1 MPPWY
6 SRAIAPSLPSR
17 TLQYKVL
24 FMLTT
29 RPLAVD
35 PSPARIASRA
45 NASARI
51 APRALGHAFIA
62 GIAADLLLR
71 DGPIGVGYAIWIA
84 IAALSLIS
92 LSWRAHRDVPTES
105 ATWLLVAFVSAC
117 GLAWRDSGMLHFLD
131 VLATAG
137 ALGVAAIALGNPSAA
152 LSAERFRDTIWAGIA
167 AIRVIA
173 AGIFPN
179 LAHAIHDAAA
189 QASWESQTRRTI
201 RSGLIAISVLVVFGS
216 LLRSAD
222 PIFAS
227 LVQIPEFNP
236 GIILSHVFVAGW
248 FAWLLGGWANAALGS
263 TVASVRAPHRLP
275 LTLSKQDLSASLGVL
290 SVLFAAFML
299 AQLGWLFGGEG
310 FLRARTGLTA
320 AEYARHGFFEMVWVV
335 ALVVPLLVFS
345 RAALAP
351 TRDSA
356 RRHTVLSLPMIALV
370 VGIIVSAAGR
380 MQLYVHFYGL
390 TVDRFYPLVFMAW
403 LIAIVCWLALTV
415 LRNRGRSFIAGVAS
429 SAFAV
434 LVALNVAAPDAIV
447 ARFNANRTHHGDEA
461 VGADLRQMS
470 ELSGEAVETAL
481 GVILAPPRV
490 AGGTLARPEEERSR
504 CDAARNL
511 LRRWGPSSHAA
522 QRSADD
528 AAWRTWN
535 YGEQRALQAI
545 SAHTVALLKVEHSAC
560 AALPND

>member
-1 MPPWY
+1 MRIPNPSAAY
-6 SRAIAPSLPSR
+6 PSTARDVSRADA
-17 TLQYKVL
+17 
-24 FMLTT
+24 
-29 RPLAVD
+29 A
-35 PSPARIASRA
+35 
-45 NASARI
+45 ARI
-51 APRALGHAFIA
+51 APRALGHALIA
-62 GIAADLLLR
+62 GIAADLLVR
-71 DGPIGVGYAIWIA
+71 DGPIGAGFPIWIV
-84 IAALSLIS
+84 IAGLALIS

-105 ATWLLVAFVSAC
+105 AAWLLVALVSAC
-117 GLAWRDSGMLHFLD
+117 GLAWRDSGMLQFLD
-131 VLATAG
+131 VLATGG
-137 ALGVAAIALGNPSAA
+137 ALGMAAIALGHPRAA
-152 LSAERFRDTIWAGIA
+152 LLAERFRDTLWAGMA
-167 AIRVIA
+167 SIRVIA
-173 AGIFPN
+173 SGIFPN
-179 LAHAIHDAAA
+179 LAHAIHDAKAKS
-189 QASWESQTRRTI
+189 SWESQTRRTI

-227 LVQIPEFNP
+227 LVQIPEFNL

-263 TVASVRAPHRLP
+263 TVASARAPHRLP
-275 LTLSKQDLSASLGVL
+275 LTLSMQDLSASLGVL
-290 SVLFAAFML
+290 NVLFAAFMVG
-299 AQLGWLFGGEG
+299 QLGWLFGGES

-356 RRHTVLSLPMIALV
+356 RRHTVLSLPLLALV

-403 LIAIVCWLALTV
+403 LIAVLAWLALTV
-415 LRNRGRSFIAGVAS
+415 LRNRGRSFAGGVAI

-447 ARFNANRTHHGDEA
+447 ARFNANRAHPGHEA
-461 VGADLRQMS
+461 IGADLRHMS
-470 ELSGEAVETAL
+470 ELSGDAVETVL
-481 GVILAPPRV
+481 GVVLASPRV
-490 AGGTLARPEEERSR
+490 SGGAQAHVDEARSR

-511 LRRWGPSSHAA
+511 LRRWGPLSRAA
-522 QRSADD
+522 ERSAED

-535 YGEQRALQAI
+535 YGAQRALRAV
-545 SAHTVALLKVEHSAC
+545 SVHDVALLKVRASAC
-560 AALPND
+560 VDAPDTGRSSGTQ